1 MTLVLGAHRRFR
13 HIGGMSEHVIDTVLR
28 LRVEHRTGQLARLT
42 STIADAGGLIGD
54 ISTIRVGET
63 ATLRDV
69 TIETI
74 DEDQTRHV
82 VECVGDLDGVEVMN
96 TTDRVFEAHRGGKL
110 HSTSRVHLDQLSDL
124 RSIYT
129 PGVARV
135 SRAIVKDPSRAWD
148 LCSVGNS
155 VGIFTN
161 GSRVLGLGNIGPLAS
176 MPVMEGKAVLYD
188 KLIDIS
194 ATPILVDTLD
204 PMEFVDTVMR
214 ISHTFGG
221 IHLEDIRIPDCYVI
235 EDDLRRQLKK
245 PVMHDDQHGTA
256 IVTLAALIN
265 ACKITGRDL
274 KSSKVGMI
282 GLGAA
287 GSAIARL
294 ALSYGVGAVLV
305 TDVSADAISR
315 VRRAGAVGADMATII
330 ATADIVIA
338 ATGRPGLIDSRDVRP
353 GQVIFAL
360 TNPKPEINPSD
371 ARAAGAAFAGDGRS
385 INNALA
391 FPGLFRGALA
401 ARSSAITTE
410 MLIAAAETIASLAD
424 PGEVVPSCLDR
435 RVHQA
440 VAIVVAETA
449 RTIGLAGTAEL

>member
-1 MTLVLGAHRRFR
+1 
-13 HIGGMSEHVIDTVLR
+13 MSEHVIDTVLR
-28 LRVEHRTGQLARLT
+28 VRVEHRPGQFARLA

-54 ISTIRVGET
+54 ISTIRIGET
-63 ATLRDV
+63 ATLRDL

-74 DEDQTRHV
+74 DEDQTRRV
-82 VECVGDLDGVEVMN
+82 VECVGAIDGVEVVE

-110 HSTSRVHLDQLSDL
+110 HSTSRVRLNQIADL

-135 SRAIVKDPSRAWD
+135 SRAIVSDPDCAWD
-148 LCSVGNS
+148 FSSVGNS

-188 KLIDIS
+188 ELIDIS

-204 PMEFVDTVMR
+204 PAEFVDTVMR

-221 IHLEDIRIPDCYVI
+221 IHLEDIRTPDCYII
-235 EDDLRRQLKK
+235 EDELRRLLRK

-256 IVTLAALIN
+256 TVTLAAVIN
-265 ACKITGRDL
+265 ACRITGRDL
-274 KSSKVGMI
+274 KHSRVGMI

-287 GSAIARL
+287 GSAIAML
-294 ALSYGVGAVLV
+294 AVSYGVGEVLV
-305 TDVSADAISR
+305 TDISQGAVSR
-315 VRRAGAVGADMATII
+315 VERAGAVASDTATIM

-338 ATGRPGLIDSRDVRP
+338 ATGCPDLIEPRDVRQ

-360 TNPKPEINPSD
+360 TNPKPEISPSD

-391 FPGLFRGALA
+391 FPGLFRGALEV
-401 ARSSAITTE
+401 RSSAITTE
-410 MLIAAAETIASLAD
+410 MLIAAAETIASLAE

-440 VAIVVAETA
+440 VARTVAETA
-449 RTIGLAGTAEL
+449 RTIGLAGTAKL